1 MEGMLGVPEGWCQT
15 EQGSLPSS
23 RKQQEIQCLG
33 KQRENDRK
41 CFNVFHDFKL
51 FQYLFCYTM
60 LGILARLTFGL
71 HRLQVRPRRVPE
83 LRPVAPVRLVGL
95 VGRCH
100 FADMSSSC
108 GTGGH
113 FKQLRLP
120 KGAFATCRI
129 PRSVPSRPAKNQ
141 LDSCNDIYIY
151 TYIHSSILCYL
162 LPTAA
167 VLPSNRIPASQ
178 IFFPGLQRVYCLR
191 LAALV
196 EGREKV
202 RVSLKRRWLD
212 QVSI

>member
-1 MEGMLGVPEGWCQT
+1 MLENLHSSMVPAT
-15 EQGSLPSS
+15 A
-23 RKQQEIQCLG
+23 
-33 KQRENDRK
+33 
-41 CFNVFHDFKL
+41 V
-51 FQYLFCYTM
+51 
-60 LGILARLTFGL
+60 AR
-71 HRLQVRPRRVPE
+71 R
-83 LRPVAPVRLVGL
+83 
-95 VGRCH
+95 
-100 FADMSSSC
+100 

-141 LDSCNDIYIY
+141 LDSCNNII
-151 TYIHSSILCYL
+151 YIHSSILCYL
-162 LPTAA
+162 LPKAA

-178 IFFPGLQRVYCLR
+178 IFFSRPAASLLR